1 MEQLKE
7 LKELNTWLKTSLTV
21 LSAKITTEL
30 TQILNGTAITML
42 PGYEKGD
49 IAAFNFEYSSDWLSV
64 VFFGSNA
71 RGLTITED
79 NSFLKKELNEY
90 FLKEKEV
97 MDEVEEME
105 DNLEGDT
112 EEWEEM
118 MEEYNEEKS
127 SIYDNWFGACW
138 EEAQKQTQNTTPTY
152 FSDNKSDL
160 GIELRSN
167 DIVEINKNQ
176 SIIRYYTH

>member
-7 LKELNTWLKTSLTV
+7 LKELNVLLKESLTM
-21 LSAKITTEL
+21 LSPKITTQL
-30 TQILNGTAITML
+30 IQILDGTAITML

-49 IAAFNFEYSSDWLSV
+49 IATFNFEYSSEWLSV

-79 NSFLKKELNEY
+79 ISFLRKELNEY
-90 FLKEKEV
+90 FSKVNEV
-97 MDEVEEME
+97 MDKVEELE
-105 DNLEGDT
+105 ENQEGDT

-118 MEEYNEEKS
+118 MGEYNEEKS
-127 SIYDNWFGACW
+127 SIYDIWFGACW
-138 EEAQKQTQNTTPTY
+138 EEAQKQTKNTTPTY
-152 FSDNKSDL
+152 HSDEFDL
-160 GIELRSN
+160 GIELISN
-167 DIVEINKNQ
+167 TIVEINKNQ